1 MKHELDREANGSNKE
16 IRHQQQRP
24 EEDEVQS
31 LFFVSKDIVDVF
43 GDIRESMHGHQ
54 FTQNFTLTIHRKA
67 SRIPGEKIFF
77 ARLEAVSL

>member
-1 MKHELDREANGSNKE
+1 
-16 IRHQQQRP
+16 
-24 EEDEVQS
+24 
-31 LFFVSKDIVDVF
+31 
-43 GDIRESMHGHQ
+43 MHGHQ